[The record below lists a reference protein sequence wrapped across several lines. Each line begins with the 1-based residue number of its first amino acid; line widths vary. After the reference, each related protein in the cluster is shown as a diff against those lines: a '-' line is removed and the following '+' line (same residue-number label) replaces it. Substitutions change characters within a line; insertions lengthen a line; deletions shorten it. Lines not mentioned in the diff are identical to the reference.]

1 MLEGSLEALDVPFAN
16 IRGLLH
22 GLRGASGI
30 RRHLKFLIK
39 SQPPKLLRSTCPSC
53 QIWHKGES
61 GVKLFFRYNPQFRTK
76 N

>member
-1 MLEGSLEALDVPFAN
+1 MLEESLEALDVPFAN

-39 SQPPKLLRSTCPSC
+39 T
-53 QIWHKGES
+53 ET
-61 GVKLFFRYNPQFRTK
+61 FRVYVPVVPDLAQTVRVTSDQSENLT
-76 N
+76 NASVSA